1 MVIFYVAIGLTGL
14 MIVPMLPD
22 LAANLLIT
30 LAPGQTLKLAPK
42 SFVYAFTSPASV
54 GFIFDRLRNCRPDPV
69 PPPSSFIKPH
79 APSFNLMFLYKNPC
93 SFMLFDPMLVTS
105 RLRCSLMRCRRW
117 CSLFVTAFMKLA
129 MIALVRCV
137 RTRHSPR
144 VSPLCIPGSHVPYVS
159 RAALSLLC
167 ESAPLLHDS
176 VEHKQV
182 CARLRNAFKTISF
195 FKSISLPELCH
206 LMNRAG
212 SLPPF
217 WEHTC

>member
-1 MVIFYVAIGLTGL
+1 MLLNHLFTHSRRPPASALSSTVSAIAGQTRFPHPLPSL
-14 MIVPMLPD
+14 NPML
-22 LAANLLIT
+22 LHLT
-30 LAPGQTLKLAPK
+30 
-42 SFVYAFTSPASV
+42 
-54 GFIFDRLRNCRPDPV
+54 
-69 PPPSSFIKPH
+69 
-79 APSFNLMFLYKNPC
+79 PC
-93 SFMLFDPMLVTS
+93 SFMLFDPVLVTS
-105 RLRCSLMRCRRW
+105 RLRCSLMRSRRW

-129 MIALVRCV
+129 MISLVRCV

-144 VSPLCIPGSHVPYVS
+144 ASLFSPLCIPGPHVASVS

-167 ESAPLLHDS
+167 GSAPLLHDS
-176 VEHKQV
+176 IEHKQV

-195 FKSISLPELCH
+195 FKSISLPALCH

>member
-79 APSFNLMFLYKNPC
+79 ARHLAPALQSHALQALVQFVRHSFHEARHDCIGALRANA
-93 SFMLFDPMLVTS
+93 SFAP
-105 RLRCSLMRCRRW
+105 R
-117 CSLFVTAFMKLA
+117 VTAL
-129 MIALVRCV
+129 
-137 RTRHSPR
+137 HPR
-144 VSPLCIPGSHVPYVS
+144 FPCPLC
-159 RAALSLLC
+159 
-167 ESAPLLHDS
+167 
-176 VEHKQV
+176 
-182 CARLRNAFKTISF
+182 
-195 FKSISLPELCH
+195 FKSSSFTSMRKC
-206 LMNRAG
+206 
-212 SLPPF
+212 PPP
-217 WEHTC
+217 T